1 MRTKGLFLMFA
12 LLFAFSLNA
21 QCIEYEGLGILKVEQ
36 GDMVKIKPGKA
47 FVINTDVYELCLASL
62 DYVENNKADEVIAFQ
77 KSQIRIQEIKFDNQS
92 NLLNECLDNSNEL
105 FDATERSIR
114 ALEKINSQQSD
125 KIRHLVFQ
133 SEEMNNAI
141 DTQQKKVRRRNIS
154 IASFGVLV
162 GWLGFEYF
170 R

>member
-1 MRTKGLFLMFA
+1 MFA

-21 QCIEYEGLGILKVEQ
+21 QCIQYEGLGILKVEQ
-36 GDMVKIKPGKA
+36 GDMVKIKPDRA
-47 FVINTDVYELCLASL
+47 FVINTDVYQLCLASL
-62 DYVENNKADEVIAFQ
+62 DYVENNKADEVISLQ

-105 FDATERSIR
+105 FDATERSIIT
-114 ALEKINSQQSD
+114 LQKINTEQSD
-125 KIRHLVFQ
+125 KIRQLIFQ

-154 IASFGVLV
+154 LASIGIIAA
-162 GWLGFEYF
+162 WLGFEYF